1 MAGGLAR
8 GKDLC
13 GFRPKEEKFLC
24 NGVDKDVTILSERD
38 FDGSNVF
45 RKKRPGIFIFCQIH
59 AVFRQR
65 FRVMI
70 AFERDKP

>member
-1 MAGGLAR
+1 MAGGLAK

-24 NGVDKDVTILSERD
+24 NGVDKDVTILSKRD

-45 RKKRPGIFIFCQIH
+45 RKKRPGIFYVLPNPYSFSAKIPCDDSI
-59 AVFRQR
+59 
-65 FRVMI
+65 
-70 AFERDKP
+70 